1 MQTLSRD
8 MKDILSRWNA
18 PNAYWSA
25 PLGRRRERKRE
36 KERERER
43 ERERDHESKTTLR
56 VVDLGYNGD
65 PDEGL
70 CQTTSTLESVS
81 RTSGRS
87 QKTNSHCLNPLMWLK
102 SNTLCFHD
110 QCWMIKILI
119 KRSVDRTILKVEKF
133 YILITDYQIIMIF
146 DLF

>member
-36 KERERER
+36 RERER
-43 ERERDHESKTTLR
+43 EREIMSPKRR
-56 VVDLGYNGD
+56 FAVVVDLGYNGD